1 MVLGLI
7 GNIAGNLNQDKFVE
21 GAEAENRLQALQ
33 RANFTRDQER
43 LALQNLVKPTLP
55 TAPALTQGSAG
66 LSLEG
71 FGGEYIT
78 VPPPVEKKK
87 PEVVVPESKTIIPPF
102 TFGYCFNFQKFFS
115 FLTNIIS
122 PIRCLSV
129 IDFLFGI
136 DHLIFV

>member
-43 LALQNLVKPTLP
+43 LGLQSLKKPTLP
-55 TAPALTQGSAG
+55 TAPPLTQGSAG

-78 VPPPVEKKK
+78 VPPPKEPEKKIEEK
-87 PEVVVPESKTIIPPF
+87 EF
-102 TFGYCFNFQKFFS
+102 T
-115 FLTNIIS
+115 
-122 PIRCLSV
+122 
-129 IDFLFGI
+129 
-136 DHLIFV
+136 